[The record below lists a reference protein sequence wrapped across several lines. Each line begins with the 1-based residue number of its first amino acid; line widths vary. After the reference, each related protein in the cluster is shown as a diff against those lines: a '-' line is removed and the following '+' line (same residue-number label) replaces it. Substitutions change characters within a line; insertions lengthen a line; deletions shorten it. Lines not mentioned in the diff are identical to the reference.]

1 MPSVEKAVQ
10 WAEAIAADD
19 SHGYSQGSARMGS
32 EFDCS
37 SLVGRSLVAAGFDY
51 PADWSPST
59 KQMKAHLERIGW
71 KWHAGIDG
79 VRRGDILWRSGHTAW
94 AASSTM
100 VCEAVPR
107 NGKLTGDTPGDQNGQ
122 EIRVAKMGANWAGYW
137 RYKDSDA
144 QEDGKIDVDGRWG
157 RATTKSG
164 QKQAGTTVDGIVS
177 GQNLRWKPYFAGCTT
192 GWSWRT
198 GSAVTGS
205 PFIKKVQITLR
216 DKYGQ
221 DVGEIDGIAGRKF
234 WRAFEC
240 AAGYKADEKGLEN
253 PSNSIKW
260 FQRKL
265 NEGTF
270 F

>member
-79 VRRGDILWRSGHTAW
+79 VRRGDILWRNGHTAW
-94 AASSTM
+94 AASSTT

-122 EIRVAKMGANWAGYW
+122 EIRVAKMGANWTGYW

-144 QEDGKIDVDGRWG
+144 ASRLKVDSWIGPDSVTEWQEQRGTVVDGVI
-157 RATTKSG
+157 SG
-164 QKQAGTTVDGIVS
+164 QHRSNEGVLPHLTSVTWEGDGE
-177 GQNLRWKPYFAGCTT
+177 
-192 GWSWRT
+192 
-198 GSAVTGS
+198 SALVKS
-205 PFIKKVQITLR
+205 VQRMLR
-216 DKYGQ
+216 D
-221 DVGEIDGIAGRKF
+221 
-234 WRAFEC
+234 
-240 AAGYKADEKGLEN
+240 AGYDVKADGHLGPKTITALQQWMRDVCGYRKHAINGVLDEN
-253 PSNSIKW
+253 TAYNI
-260 FQRKL
+260 QNAL
-265 NEGTF
+265 NAGKF
-270 F
+270 R

>member
-79 VRRGDILWRSGHTAW
+79 VRRGDILWRNGHTAW
-94 AASSTM
+94 AASSTT

-137 RYKDSDA
+137 RYKGSDA
-144 QEDGKIDVDGRWG
+144 ASKLKVDSWIGTDSVTEWQEQRGTVADGVI
-157 RATTKSG
+157 SG
-164 QKQAGTTVDGIVS
+164 QHRTNKDILPRLTSVTWEGDGESALVKSVQRMLRDAGYDVKVDGILGPKTITALQQWMRDVC
-177 GQNLRWKPYFAGCTT
+177 GYRKHAINGVLDENTAYNIQNALNAG
-192 GWSWRT
+192 
-198 GSAVTGS
+198 
-205 PFIKKVQITLR
+205 
-216 DKYGQ
+216 
-221 DVGEIDGIAGRKF
+221 KF
-234 WRAFEC
+234 R
-240 AAGYKADEKGLEN
+240 
-253 PSNSIKW
+253 
-260 FQRKL
+260 
-265 NEGTF
+265 
-270 F
+270 

>member
-79 VRRGDILWRSGHTAW
+79 VRRGDILWRNGHTAW
-94 AASSTM
+94 AASSTT

-122 EIRVAKMGANWAGYW
+122 EIRVAKMGTNWAGYW

-157 RATTKSG
+157 RATTKRLQEVLGAPYKDGEVSRQNPAHKSKMPACTSG
-164 QKQAGTTVDGIVS
+164 WEWGLGDGSGSQTIKLVQARVGATQDGIMGPGTVNALIRHYQS
-177 GQNLRWKPYFAGCTT
+177 ET
-192 GWSWRT
+192 GAIADGRLD
-198 GSAVTGS
+198 AAS
-205 PFIKKVQITLR
+205 PTV
-216 DKYGQ
+216 
-221 DVGEIDGIAGRKF
+221 
-234 WRAFEC
+234 
-240 AAGYKADEKGLEN
+240 KAMQRHL
-253 PSNSIKW
+253 NS
-260 FQRKL
+260 
-265 NEGTF
+265 GTF
-270 F
+270 